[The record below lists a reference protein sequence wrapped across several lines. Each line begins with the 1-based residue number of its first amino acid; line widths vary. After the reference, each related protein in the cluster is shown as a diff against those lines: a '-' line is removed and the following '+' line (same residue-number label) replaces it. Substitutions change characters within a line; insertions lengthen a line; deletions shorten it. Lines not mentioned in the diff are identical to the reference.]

1 MTATM
6 KQQLTSGRLTNKVA
20 LITGGGTGI
29 GAAVARRFA
38 GEGASVVVTGRRP
51 APIQA
56 VADEIGGV
64 AVAGDTSDNEHVA
77 AAVSTAVARF
87 GGLDIV
93 VANAAVSYEA
103 GVMTIEDD
111 RWQEMLQVN
120 LGGVM
125 KVCRA
130 ALSALK
136 DRGRGAIVIVSS
148 VGGLSAAPNSASY
161 GTTKAGVIGLA
172 KSMAYDYGPDN
183 IRVNAL
189 CPGWV
194 RTPMSESSMDMLAK
208 EKGISQ
214 AEAFKLATAHL
225 PLRRPAEPAEIA
237 NCCLFLASDEAS
249 FVTGAVLVADGG
261 GEVVDV
267 GTLAFA
273 RAPQLPILADD
284 HSRRIT
290 AHRNRS

>member
-1 MTATM
+1 MTSQM
-6 KQQLTSGRLTNKVA
+6 ENQLTSGRLTGKVA

-38 GEGASVVVTGRRP
+38 KEGASVVVTGRRP
-51 APIQA
+51 GPIQT
-56 VADEIGGV
+56 VAAEIGGV
-64 AVAGDTSDNEHVA
+64 AVAGDTSDNVHVS

-103 GVMTIEDD
+103 DVMTIEDD
-111 RWQEMLQVN
+111 PWREMLAVN
-120 LGGVM
+120 LSGVM

-130 ALSALK
+130 ALPALK

-161 GTTKAGVIGLA
+161 GATKAGVIGLA

-194 RTPMSESSMDMLAK
+194 RTPMSESGMDFLAR
-208 EKGISQ
+208 EKGLSQ

-261 GEVVDV
+261 GEIVDV

-273 RAPQLPILADD
+273 RAP
-284 HSRRIT
+284 
-290 AHRNRS
+290 